1 MPFDKIS
8 PQQLLVM
15 RILTG
20 VTFLAIGGGLA
31 YLAGGCVLDAGQ
43 CATRFEG
50 PAAWIYVLSALQF
63 GVLLANAGMMLL
75 ELVTRPPFKMAIN
88 VPFVA
93 GNFQTALCFGLIALG
108 LSIRHATLPGDAS
121 SGVLTLQ
128 ALCMAGFAMNLFFVT
143 MTKMHWNF
151 TENTG
156 KALPQA

>member
-8 PQQLLVM
+8 PGQMLVM

-20 VTFLAIGGGLA
+20 VMFLAIGGAVA
-31 YLAGGCVLDAGQ
+31 YLAGSCMFDPGECT
-43 CATRFEG
+43 TRFEG
-50 PAAWIYVLSALQF
+50 TTAPIFLLAALNF

-75 ELVTRPPFKMAIN
+75 ELVTRTPFKMGIN

-108 LSIRHATLPGDAS
+108 LSVKHAALPGEAS
-121 SGVLTLQ
+121 SGVLTMQ
-128 ALCMAGFAMNLFFVT
+128 MLCMAGFAMNLFFVI

-156 KALPQA
+156 KPLPQS

>member
-8 PQQLLVM
+8 PGQMLLM
-15 RILTG
+15 RLLTG
-20 VTFLAIGGGLA
+20 AMFLAMGGALA
-31 YLAGGCVLDAGQ
+31 YLAGGCVLTPGE
-43 CATRFEG
+43 CTTRFEG
-50 PAAWIYVLSALQF
+50 STAWIFLLAALNF

-93 GNFQTALCFGLIALG
+93 GNFQTALCFGLIAVG
-108 LSIRHATLPGDAS
+108 LSVKHATLPGEAAS
-121 SGVLTLQ
+121 AVLAVQTL
-128 ALCMAGFAMNLFFVT
+128 CIAGFAMNLFFVL

-156 KALPQA
+156 KPLPQA

>member
-8 PQQLLVM
+8 PKQLFMM

-20 VTFLAIGGGLA
+20 AMFMAMGVGLA
-31 YLAGGCVLDAGQ
+31 VLSGPCVLDASA
-43 CATRFEG
+43 CTTRLPS
-50 PAAWIYVLSALQF
+50 PASWLFPFAALNF

-75 ELVTRPPFKMAIN
+75 ELVTKPPFKVAIN

-93 GNFQTALCFGLIALG
+93 GNFQTSLCVGLVAVG
-108 LSIRHATLPGDAS
+108 LAGKHASLSGDAS
-121 SGVLTLQ
+121 SAVLTMQ
-128 ALCMAGFAMNLFFVT
+128 VLCFAGFAMNLLFVV

-156 KALPQA
+156 KALP

>member
-1 MPFDKIS
+1 
-8 PQQLLVM
+8 M

-43 CATRFEG
+43 CATRFAG
-50 PAAWIYVLSALQF
+50 PAAWFYLLATLNF

-75 ELVTRPPFKMAIN
+75 ELVTKPPFKMAIN

-108 LSIRHATLPGDAS
+108 LSVRHATLPGEAS
-121 SGVLTLQ
+121 SGILTMQ
-128 ALCMAGFAMNLFFVT
+128 TLCVAGVAMNLVFVV

-156 KALPQA
+156 KPLPQA